1 MTVTFLT
8 LADGFPRCTVI
19 FFGTTTRARTSPG
32 KSSSGAGPLPPSP
45 ANSVWGGM
53 VTTSGSVSPPA
64 ARAALGM
71 PPLGK
76 SDSRATVCWPSKTC
90 TPFSTTV
97 CQPSS
102 TASTL

>member
-1 MTVTFLT
+1 
-8 LADGFPRCTVI
+8 
-19 FFGTTTRARTSPG
+19 
-32 KSSSGAGPLPPSP
+32 
-45 ANSVWGGM
+45 M
-53 VTTSGSVSPPA
+53 VTTSGSVSPLA